1 MEDAPLLIIGAGPAG
16 LALACH
22 HHGPTQIIE
31 AGHEVGGLCRSIE
44 FGGALF
50 DIGGHSFHTPFP
62 EVAAW
67 IAELMTGNWEEQRR
81 DARVW
86 FDGAMIPY
94 PFQQHLGQ
102 IGDALIVDE
111 CRNALPQ
118 DVSAAAASAH
128 FEEWIERRFGTGIAR
143 HFMRPYNRKLWARDL
158 SSMDTDW
165 VAERVVG
172 GEGKAGAA
180 PKRVPLSSDA
190 MVGYPASGG
199 FVEISR
205 AMARRAGPIAFGERV
220 VAIDPV
226 ARTARCAS
234 GAVFGWDRLVST
246 MPLPMLLDCLPDCPQ
261 ELREAALRL
270 ETLSMKLVLIAADKA
285 QGARPQRLYVA
296 DADCPAHK
304 IAFNHMSSSSL
315 RERPREAVMGEVS
328 WSASKPVADDAALGK
343 ALIHWLAE
351 RDMIEAEGAEARV
364 IDVPHAYPVPVLHR
378 AESVGA
384 IRAWIEPKGIF
395 SIGRFGG
402 WNYANSDAC
411 IREGMMLAQSLR
423 G

>member
-1 MEDAPLLIIGAGPAG
+1 MGDAPLLIIGAGPAG
-16 LALACH
+16 MALACH
-22 HHGPTQIIE
+22 HNGPTQIIE

-67 IAELMTGNWEEQRR
+67 VAELMEGNWEVQRR

-86 FDGAMIPY
+86 FDGATIPY
-94 PFQQHLGQ
+94 PFQQHLDH
-102 IGDALIVDE
+102 IGDTHIADE
-111 CRNALPQ
+111 CRSAMPDNA
-118 DVSAAAASAH
+118 SAAAGSEH

-143 HFMRPYNRKLWARDL
+143 HFMLPYNRKLWARDL
-158 SSMDTDW
+158 SEMDTDW

-172 GEGKAGAA
+172 GEGKAGAS
-180 PKRVPLSSDA
+180 PKRAPLSSDA
-190 MVGYPASGG
+190 TVGYPAHGG

-205 AMARRAGPIAFGERV
+205 AMARQAGPIAFGERV
-220 VAIDPV
+220 VAIDPA
-226 ARTARCAS
+226 ARTVRCAS
-234 GAVFGWDRLVST
+234 GAMFGWERLVST
-246 MPLPMLLDCLPDCPQ
+246 MPLPLLLDCLPDCPQ
-261 ELREAALRL
+261 ALREAAGRL
-270 ETLSMKLVLIAADKA
+270 EALSMKLVLISADKA
-285 QGARPQRLYVA
+285 PGQRPQRIYVA

-304 IAFNHMSSSSL
+304 IAFNHKSSTQL

-328 WSASKPVADDAALGK
+328 WSASKPVADDATLGK
-343 ALIHWLAE
+343 AMVDWLAE
-351 RDMIEAEGAEARV
+351 RGMIMADGAEVRV
-364 IDVPHAYPVPVLHR
+364 IDIPYAYPVPVLHR
-378 AESVGA
+378 AESVET
-384 IRAWIEPKGIF
+384 IRAWIEPQGIF

-411 IREGMMLAQSLR
+411 IREGLMLAQSLL